1 MHILESLSCRTHTDT
16 VRNKISKVVG
26 ILYRL
31 KNIFPEYILQTLYN
45 SSIFYCPNYT
55 INDILLSKLHYYGLQ
70 NNALRLMKSYLH
82 GRSQYV
88 QIENVK
94 SCSHPVLCGIPQ
106 GSVLGPLLFNILIND
121 IPKATSKFKVI
132 MYADDTTLVS
142 HLENFGPLNDIN
154 TLEQELN
161 REISKVNTW
170 LLSNELLL
178 NVAKSKFMIFFKHP
192 RTIPKLS
199 ISINGN
205 PVEQVTNFN
214 FLGITLDQN
223 ITWNDHISKI
233 SIKVARVIGIMNK
246 LKHIFPHQ
254 ILRTLY
260 NSLIHPHLIYGLY
273 IWGFSAKRLTIL
285 QKKVVRI
292 LARRPYI
299 SHTTSIFKDL
309 KILKLKDQYSIQL
322 YKLYHKNTNN
332 LLPSYFNSFT
342 PYYDVEHNHDHIL
355 FASSNDQTGIFC
367 AIHQVPISQTD

>member
-1 MHILESLSCRTHTDT
+1 MGLSR
-16 VRNKISKVVG
+16 ISAG
-26 ILYRL
+26 NEAWDDYR
-31 KNIFPEYILQTLYN
+31 
-45 SSIFYCPNYT
+45 
-55 INDILLSKLHYYGLQ
+55 
-70 NNALRLMKSYLH
+70 
-82 GRSQYV
+82 
-88 QIENVK
+88 
-94 SCSHPVLCGIPQ
+94 
-106 GSVLGPLLFNILIND
+106 
-121 IPKATSKFKVI
+121 
-132 MYADDTTLVS
+132 
-142 HLENFGPLNDIN
+142 
-154 TLEQELN
+154 
-161 REISKVNTW
+161 ISRV
-170 LLSNELLL
+170 
-178 NVAKSKFMIFFKHP
+178 HP

-273 IWGFSAKRLTIL
+273 IWGFSPKRLTIL

-292 LARRPYI
+292 LARRPYL

-332 LLPSYFNSFT
+332 FLPSYFNSFT
-342 PYYDVEHNHDHIL
+342 PNYDVEHNHDL
-355 FASSNDQTGIFC
+355 SYTALRLPMTRREFFGISIC
-367 AIHQVPISQTD
+367 GLLQVCYIE